1 MWVQSASKKVSFCL
15 IILARVGA
23 DTLSANPPVV
33 LTRLSASPG
42 SYREVSPLVFHPLPK
57 KQQRTRASGTRPAIQ
72 LAVRRTSLGLPEGL
86 ECYRKTCVSTRRADR
101 WQAPDSAMDVEGS
114 RLARSLRSEIG
125 GTKIGISPERLL
137 AQVDLLR
144 RNTGSPNINTP
155 RKAGREGHKKEA
167 TEEATDPNGL

>member
-1 MWVQSASKKVSFCL
+1 MFVCGPKGAISDPPQFRVWVAMWVQSASKKVSFCL

-72 LAVRRTSLGLPEGL
+72 LAVRRTYP
-86 ECYRKTCVSTRRADR
+86 
-101 WQAPDSAMDVEGS
+101 WDSQKALNVIEKP
-114 RLARSLRSEIG
+114 ACLRGEQI
-125 GTKIGISPERLL
+125 
-137 AQVDLLR
+137 
-144 RNTGSPNINTP
+144 
-155 RKAGREGHKKEA
+155 AGRRLTQPWTSRDRGWHDPCALKLEGPKSAFRQSGCSRRSICCGE
-167 TEEATDPNGL
+167 TLDRLT